1 MQKPAFDPGLTT
13 QYGARLSRAVN
24 RDGSFNVRR
33 TGATWRAFHLW
44 QRIVS
49 MSWIGFAALAVGSY
63 LVANTIFAFIYY
75 LLPTGEIGGIEATNA
90 STKFLYGFFFSAHTL
105 TTVGYGNFAPR
116 SILANSIASVEA
128 LSGLL
133 GFSVLTGLLVA
144 RASRPSARIR
154 FSQNGLIAPYQTT
167 TALMFRVAN
176 ERPYNLMEV
185 EARAM
190 LMTVDDKSANSNSA
204 PVRRFD
210 LLTLERPG
218 ILFFAL
224 SWTIVHPI
232 DESSPLFGKTSQDL
246 ERLQA
251 EIVLMIK
258 GFDETFEQT
267 VNARF
272 SYRYDEIVWNAKFT
286 PTFFVDPG
294 DGGLVL
300 ELDRLGDFERVPSP
314 AA

>member
-13 QYGARLSRAVN
+13 QYGARLNRAVN
-24 RDGSFNVRR
+24 RDGTFNVRR
-33 TGATWRAFHLW
+33 AGVTWRAFHLW
-44 QRIVS
+44 QSIVN
-49 MSWIGFAALAVGSY
+49 MSWIGFGALAVGSY
-63 LVANTIFAFIYY
+63 LTANTIFAVIYF
-75 LLPTGEIGGIEATNA
+75 LLPSGEIGGIDATDGP
-90 STKFLYGFFFSAHTL
+90 TKFLFGFFFSAHTL

-133 GFSVLTGLLVA
+133 GFAVLTGLLVA

-154 FSQNGLIAPYQTT
+154 FSHNGLIAPYQNT

-176 ERPYNLMEV
+176 ERHYNLMEV

-190 LMTVDDKSANSNSA
+190 LMTVDSSADSARA

-210 LLTLERPG
+210 LLTLERQS

-224 SWTIVHPI
+224 SWTIVHAI
-232 DESSPLFGKTSQDL
+232 DESSPLFGKTPQDL

-251 EIVLMIK
+251 EILLMIK
-258 GFDETFEQT
+258 GFDETFGQT

-286 PTFFVDPG
+286 PTFFVDPS
-294 DGGLVL
+294 DGELVL

>member
-24 RDGSFNVRR
+24 RDGTFNVRR

-44 QRIVS
+44 QSIVN
-49 MSWIGFAALAVGSY
+49 MSWLGFGALAVGSY
-63 LVANTIFAFIYY
+63 LVANTIFAFLYF
-75 LLPTGEIGGIEATNA
+75 LLPAGEIGGIEATSA

-128 LSGLL
+128 LGGLL

-144 RASRPSARIR
+144 RASKPSARIR
-154 FSQNGLIAPYQTT
+154 FSRNGLIAPYQNA

-176 ERPYNLMEV
+176 ERPYNLIEV

-190 LMTVDDKSANSNSA
+190 LMTVDNTNAS
-204 PVRRFD
+204 PVRKYD
-210 LLTLERPG
+210 LLTLERQS

-232 DESSPLFGKTSQDL
+232 
-246 ERLQA
+246 
-251 EIVLMIK
+251 
-258 GFDETFEQT
+258 
-267 VNARF
+267 
-272 SYRYDEIVWNAKFT
+272 
-286 PTFFVDPG
+286 
-294 DGGLVL
+294 
-300 ELDRLGDFERVPSP
+300 
-314 AA
+314 